1 MSNLWRTWRVFW
13 FLPPDT
19 IEFVLLLAPPL
30 EGIKT
35 VTKDED
41 EDDEEEGEKE
51 ESFGKRNYFRRGVGW
66 GGGGRGDI
74 RARASPFNGGG
85 VASLGTASAPATYFD
100 LIKQFIY
107 HLSFSFFFF
116 FRIEKR
122 TPEPLLL
129 QGKLQHLNPP
139 QKIIINILG
148 SKFLS
153 LKLGDLGLPSPKKS
167 GGCGEH
173 CH

>member
-1 MSNLWRTWRVFW
+1 MKMKMKMKKKGRKKKVS
-13 FLPPDT
+13 
-19 IEFVLLLAPPL
+19 
-30 EGIKT
+30 
-35 VTKDED
+35 
-41 EDDEEEGEKE
+41 EKE
-51 ESFGKRNYFRRGVGW
+51 IISEGGW
-66 GGGGRGDI
+66 GGRGDI

-107 HLSFSFFFF
+107 HLSFSFF